1 MKRCVR
7 FIAFIL
13 TLILLT
19 NLAAFGGAA
28 EVSAKVY
35 HKSASGGKKIALTF
49 DDGPHPRYTP
59 KILSI
64 LKEYGITA
72 TFFVVGQNAVN
83 YPEAMR
89 LLAESGC
96 EIGNHTYTHRN
107 LSSLKG
113 EEIAEEIGKCR
124 KVLFDKYSVET
135 TLLRPPEGMYSETVL
150 SESRAEE
157 YEIILW
163 NIDTRD
169 WAHTP
174 SAKIAEKVLGKVRG
188 GDIIL
193 MHDYVSGE
201 NQTIGALRLIIPE
214 LLERGFEFV
223 TVSELLKDEF

>member
-1 MKRCVR
+1 MRGCAR
-7 FIAFIL
+7 FITVIL
-13 TLILLT
+13 TLALLIHPT
-19 NLAAFGGAA
+19 IFGSAA
-28 EVSAKVY
+28 EGSAKVY

-59 KILSI
+59 KILSM
-64 LKEYGITA
+64 LEEYGITA
-72 TFFVVGQNAVN
+72 TFFVVGVNALN

-89 LLAESGC
+89 KLVESGC
-96 EIGNHTYTHRN
+96 EIGNHTYYHKN
-107 LSSLKG
+107 LSTLTK
-113 EEIAEEIGKCR
+113 EEIAEEIGRCED
-124 KVLFDKYSVET
+124 VLLEKYSVKT

-150 SESRAEE
+150 SESRAEN
-157 YEIILW
+157 YDIILW

-174 SAKIAEKVLGKVRG
+174 SAEIARNVLGKVRG

-201 NQTIGALRLIIPE
+201 NQTLGALRLIIPE

-223 TVSELLKDEF
+223 TVSELLEDEF